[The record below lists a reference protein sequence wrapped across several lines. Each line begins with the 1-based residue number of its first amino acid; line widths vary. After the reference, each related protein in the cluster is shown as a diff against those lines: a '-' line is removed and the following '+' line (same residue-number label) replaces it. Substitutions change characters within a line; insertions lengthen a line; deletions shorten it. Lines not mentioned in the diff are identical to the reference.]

1 MAGGLYASAWSCA
14 RYPLRVASRHG
25 IGRRVLVVD
34 DEPQVRATVIEA
46 LELEG
51 YAVTEATNG
60 QEALALLASSD
71 PEVIVLDLWMP
82 VMDGW
87 AFRRAQLTSHP
98 HIPVI
103 VLSALDLSSER
114 LLELRANALIGKP
127 FDLDVLYGAVHDV
140 LPKRD

>member
-1 MAGGLYASAWSCA
+1 MAA
-14 RYPLRVASRHG
+14 RNG
-25 IGRRVLVVD
+25 NGRRVLVVD
-34 DEPQVRATVIEA
+34 DEPQVRATVSEA

-51 YAVTEATNG
+51 YDVAQATNG
-60 QEALALLASSD
+60 MEALASLASRE

-87 AFRRAQLTSHP
+87 AFRRAQLASHP

-114 LLELRANALIGKP
+114 LQELRANALIGKP

-140 LPKRD
+140 LPKRP